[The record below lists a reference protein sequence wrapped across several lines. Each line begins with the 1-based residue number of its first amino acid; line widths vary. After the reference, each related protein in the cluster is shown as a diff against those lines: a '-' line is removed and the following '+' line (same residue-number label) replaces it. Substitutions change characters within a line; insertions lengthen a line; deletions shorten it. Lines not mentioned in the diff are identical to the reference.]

1 MVSTWVSCHGMHHD
15 HSAHGH
21 ARTERFGALLN
32 SRPSCELIVS
42 HQASQVQQLAFQF
55 LNSDRFG
62 TMRGARP
69 REREREG
76 LQKGKV
82 KEGER
87 GMPREREREK
97 LRSQITREGKGA
109 LQPWVN
115 LSSTRQG
122 AGTLASVSAGC
133 TLVIVQDDDCTML
146 MLTSPMSGCRS
157 TTRHR
162 KSAGHRYICIPSC
175 TANRPCRR
183 SR

>member
-1 MVSTWVSCHGMHHD
+1 MPGAWHSDGLACVLIDGYGMVGRSHVGAMVSTWVSCHGMHHD

-97 LRSQITREGKGA
+97 S
-109 LQPWVN
+109 
-115 LSSTRQG
+115 
-122 AGTLASVSAGC
+122 
-133 TLVIVQDDDCTML
+133 
-146 MLTSPMSGCRS
+146 
-157 TTRHR
+157 
-162 KSAGHRYICIPSC
+162 
-175 TANRPCRR
+175 
-183 SR
+183 